1 MIVSLQPATSSDE
14 PYLWHLHKAT
24 MQPLVEQVWGWEDDV
39 QRDFFRAYIDRGDL
53 SLIVIDDGR
62 VVGALQYHV
71 EPDHDFLSQVEIA
84 PEHQGNGFGSA
95 VIGNLQ
101 AEAARNGKP
110 IRLQVLKVNAAAAR
124 LYHRLGFLDTGQ
136 TGTHFQ
142 MTWIPAPAQ

>member
-1 MIVSLQPATSSDE
+1 MTVSLRQAASPDE

-24 MQPLVEQVWGWEDDV
+24 MQPLVEQVWGWDDHV

-53 SLIVIDDGR
+53 SLIVSDGR
-62 VVGALQYHV
+62 VVGALQYHD
-71 EPDHDFLSQVEIA
+71 EPDHDFLSQIEIA

-110 IRLQVLKVNAAAAR
+110 IRLQVLKVNVSAAR
-124 LYHRLGFLDTGQ
+124 LYRRLGFLDTGQ
-136 TGTHFQ
+136 TDTHLL
-142 MTWIPAPAQ
+142 MIWSPVAP